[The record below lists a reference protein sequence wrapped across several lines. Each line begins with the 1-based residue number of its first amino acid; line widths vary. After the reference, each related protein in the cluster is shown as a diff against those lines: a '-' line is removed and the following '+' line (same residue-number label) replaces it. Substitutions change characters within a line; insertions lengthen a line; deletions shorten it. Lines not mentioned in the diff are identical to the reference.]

1 MTRTPSGKI
10 LDSSFVKNSF
20 LWFPAIF
27 ILALYAPALGNGF
40 VWDDDKAFF
49 QYPYYRNIDY
59 LLKVFSQPL
68 IFWSDYFRPLTSS
81 TFILQIHFF
90 GLVPFE
96 LHFVNILLHIC
107 NTIMVGL
114 LARKIV
120 GNAVLRDRYSVIP
133 LFAAIFYAS
142 HPALIESVSWIS
154 DRFDLLV
161 TFFMLLT
168 LLIDSYMEK
177 IFLRAALA
185 GLSFFLASLS
195 KEMALALVCV
205 FPFWHLAFFKGIASK
220 PAELVKQL
228 HKRGH
233 TQVYI
238 ALFIAGLVYLG
249 IRYNAIGHLVSNA
262 DSTSIT
268 GNSFLSHLLLVARSY
283 AEYLSLMIIPFG
295 NLSPVHPV
303 KLPIDIHQ
311 PLNWLPLFGLVLVL
325 ASLPFIIRKIS
336 RSGWLLLASLAAL
349 LPITNLIPIH
359 RPAGSFYSESYL
371 VFPIAI
377 WTLFL
382 TSLLS
387 EWIGTA
393 DKASVKTLRSAG
405 AVVLAIWFLAS
416 LVSVRNTV
424 PLWKDDATLW
434 KWAST
439 TKPGSDTA
447 QINLSSVLS
456 DEKHFLGAMK
466 AAQKATEINPDN
478 PVAWSALGRAQ
489 TGLGWH
495 ESAET
500 AFKRSIEL
508 DQENVQTWISLA
520 QLQMERK
527 NYNDAINI
535 LSNIVVRNDPNNVTA
550 LINLAYSYEKVN
562 AISKAISTYQAVLK
576 VTARPETVHYVKKR
590 LQALSH

>member
-1 MTRTPSGKI
+1 
-10 LDSSFVKNSF
+10 
-20 LWFPAIF
+20 
-27 ILALYAPALGNGF
+27 
-40 VWDDDKAFF
+40 
-49 QYPYYRNIDY
+49 
-59 LLKVFSQPL
+59 
-68 IFWSDYFRPLTSS
+68 
-81 TFILQIHFF
+81 
-90 GLVPFE
+90 
-96 LHFVNILLHIC
+96 
-107 NTIMVGL
+107 MVGL

-177 IFLRAALA
+177 IFLRASLA